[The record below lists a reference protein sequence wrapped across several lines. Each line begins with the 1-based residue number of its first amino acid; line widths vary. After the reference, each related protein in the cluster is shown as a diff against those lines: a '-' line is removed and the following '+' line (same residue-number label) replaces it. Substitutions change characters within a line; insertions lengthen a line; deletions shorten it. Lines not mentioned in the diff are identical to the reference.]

1 MKKYLAIILSAALT
15 CVLPADDFSFSMGA
29 GAHIGGLFTR
39 YQLSANGK
47 IEGEPVSVNAA
58 QTMNQF
64 NYGAFLFFDATWVEF
79 SAGVQ
84 GGLNNYEETMIAASP
99 SIDDITTTSRG
110 EGSEVMLSI
119 ALFGKYPF
127 TLSEKFTVFPLA
139 GLEYQI
145 TLMQSRQPEGRRRY
159 DRTDPERG
167 ETGADGKTYALPVWN
182 SLFIIVG
189 GGMDYRLSSSMF
201 LRTELLYGFRL
212 QTFYEIDALEKA
224 KKGVNA
230 QDPKLGGLTSGPTLR
245 IAAGWRLN

>member
-1 MKKYLAIILSAALT
+1 
-15 CVLPADDFSFSMGA
+15 MGA
-29 GAHIGGLFTR
+29 GAHAGGLFTR
-39 YQLSANGK
+39 YKLSANGK
-47 IEGEPVSVNAA
+47 IEGDPVDINAA

-64 NYGAFLFFDATWVEF
+64 NCGAFLFFDAAWVEF

-84 GGLNNYEETMIAASP
+84 RGINSYEETMIAASP

-110 EGSEVMLSI
+110 EGSEVMLSL
-119 ALFGKYPF
+119 ALLGKCPF
-127 TLSEKFTVFPLA
+127 TLSENFIVFPLA

-145 TLMQSRQPEGRRRY
+145 TLMQFRQPEGRRQY

-167 ETGADGKTYALPVWN
+167 ETDADGKIYALPVWN
-182 SLFIIVG
+182 SLFIVVG
-189 GGMDYRLSSSMF
+189 GGMDYRLSSSLF

-212 QTFYEIDALEKA
+212 QTFYETDSLEKA

-230 QDPKLGGLTSGPTLR
+230 QEPKLGGLTSGPTLR

>member
-1 MKKYLAIILSAALT
+1 MKKYLTIILAAALT
-15 CVLPADDFSFSMGA
+15 GILPADDFSLSVGA

-39 YQLSANGK
+39 YTLSANGS
-47 IEGEPVSVNAA
+47 IEGEAVNVNAA

-64 NYGAFLFFDATWVEF
+64 NFGSCLFFDATWIEF
-79 SAGVQ
+79 SVGVQ
-84 GGLNNYEETMIAASP
+84 SGLNNYEETMIAASP

-110 EGSEVMLSI
+110 KGSEVMFSL

-127 TLSEKFTVFPLA
+127 TLNEKFTLFPLA

-145 TLMQSRQPEGRRRY
+145 TLMQSRQPEGRRQY

-167 ETGADGKTYALPVWN
+167 ETDANGKTYALPVWN
-182 SLFIIVG
+182 SLFIVVG
-189 GGMDYRLSSSMF
+189 GGMDYQLSSSMF
-201 LRTELLYGFRL
+201 IRTELLYGFRL

-224 KKGVNA
+224 RKGVNA

-245 IAAGWRLN
+245 IAAGWRFN